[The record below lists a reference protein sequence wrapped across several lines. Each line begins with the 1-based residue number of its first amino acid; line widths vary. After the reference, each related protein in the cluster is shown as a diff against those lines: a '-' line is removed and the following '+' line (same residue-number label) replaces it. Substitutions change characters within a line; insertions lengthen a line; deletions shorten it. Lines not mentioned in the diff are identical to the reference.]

1 MLQGVPKV
9 VSRVRQLGI
18 VSEDLL
24 QFPIHLIGVGGI
36 GSPTAFVLG
45 QMGCRN
51 LRLSDPDVVSEEN
64 FAYQLYPLQA
74 LGRPKVE
81 VLREVIEQFCGFSPI
96 VEQRRITADDSL
108 QGVVI
113 VAVDTLEARQDIWRA
128 VRGNAAIR
136 LFIDA
141 RMGGE
146 VGEVLALDPTH
157 RGDVELY
164 ERLLAQRP
172 VELPCT
178 AQGISYNVWTIAG
191 IVGSLIKAHA
201 VGAALPVEIRL
212 DLRTLTLFT
221 WLRDKEADTRR

>member
-1 MLQGVPKV
+1 MLRGVAIV
-9 VSRVRQLGI
+9 LSRVRQAGI

-64 FAYQLYPLQA
+64 FAYQLYPIQA

-81 VLREVIEQFCGFSPI
+81 VLREVIEEFCGFSPM
-96 VEQRRITADDSL
+96 VEQRRVTADDPL

-113 VAVDTLEARQDIWRA
+113 LAVDTLEARQDIWRA

-146 VGEVLALDPTH
+146 LGEVLALDPVCQH
-157 RGDVELY
+157 DLEFY

-172 VELPCT
+172 ADVPCT
-178 AQGISYNVWTIAG
+178 AQSISYNVWTIAG
-191 IVGSLIKAHA
+191 LVGSLIRGYA
-201 VGAALPVEIRL
+201 VGDPLPVEIRV
-212 DLRTLTLFT
+212 DLRTRTLLT
-221 WLRDKEADTRR
+221 WHRERNVANSQ